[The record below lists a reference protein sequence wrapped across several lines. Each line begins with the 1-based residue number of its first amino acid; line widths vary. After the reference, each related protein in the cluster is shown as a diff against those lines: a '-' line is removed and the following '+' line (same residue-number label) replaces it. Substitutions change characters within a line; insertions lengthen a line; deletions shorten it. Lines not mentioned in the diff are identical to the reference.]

1 MLNSL
6 ETKLVHH
13 SLVYLFL
20 YYFENIFTIK
30 FLQGETKPIE
40 WLKLKPKIKKINSH
54 IAIRSVGIESL
65 KVRYDI
71 TKSNLIIPL
80 ISVLCIDIDL
90 SV

>member
-40 WLKLKPKIKKINSH
+40 WLKLKPKIKKINSLWTPH
-54 IAIRSVGIESL
+54 FGSCVSHSMASSIFGL
-65 KVRYDI
+65 KKNDF
-71 TKSNLIIPL
+71 
-80 ISVLCIDIDL
+80 ID
-90 SV
+90 